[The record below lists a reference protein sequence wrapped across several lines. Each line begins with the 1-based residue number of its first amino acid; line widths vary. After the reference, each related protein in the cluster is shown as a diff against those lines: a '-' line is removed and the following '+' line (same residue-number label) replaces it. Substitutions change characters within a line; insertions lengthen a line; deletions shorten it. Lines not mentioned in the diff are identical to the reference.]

1 MLRMFKRKGTIIAEG
16 LKIVGSV
23 TAEGLVEVNGHI
35 EGDLHCTSLVIS
47 PKASIS
53 GGVEAER
60 VVVNGRV
67 EGPIRGGE
75 VLLKSHAHVVGD
87 IQHQSLA
94 IERGAFFDGRSVRAA
109 TPMCASSR
117 RRGRSSLPRG
127 CGARPRRTG
136 GSPRLRLPRK
146 ARLLKGPALLVPVLF
161 FCPGRPLVARN
172 TPISAAWAPA
182 DFGLRQ
188 DGSPCMWTPG
198 VNELHYGEKSLKV
211 FADAPPLVQA
221 CLKSWRRCNPTWRV
235 QSHQSLRVGRS

>member
-1 MLRMFKRKGTIIAEG
+1 MYRVRRESVMFSLFRRRGTIIAEG

-35 EGDLHCTSLVIS
+35 EGDLHCTSLVVS

-94 IERGAFFDGRSVRAA
+94 IEAGAYFDGRSVRSPQTNMRREPEKLTARLRRESAPNGREAA
-109 TPMCASSR
+109 TA
-117 RRGRSSLPRG
+117 
-127 CGARPRRTG
+127 
-136 GSPRLRLPRK
+136 
-146 ARLLKGPALLVPVLF
+146 
-161 FCPGRPLVARN
+161 
-172 TPISAAWAPA
+172 SAA
-182 DFGLRQ
+182 
-188 DGSPCMWTPG
+188 
-198 VNELHYGEKSLKV
+198 
-211 FADAPPLVQA
+211 
-221 CLKSWRRCNPTWRV
+221 
-235 QSHQSLRVGRS
+235 